1 MEHAMLMVLRSAML
15 TVALAL
21 CATPALAQFDDI
33 WRVGARVNATAN
45 DHNNLWAAG
54 AVVAVRGTVK
64 SDIGALGAELDV
76 DAAAGRNLWAV
87 GAIVSVVGQSTQNM
101 YVAGG
106 RVTIDAKV
114 GGKLS
119 AAGARVLVRRG
130 TEVAGDT
137 RLAGAEVVF
146 AGSSRGA
153 AEFAADTV
161 QIDGRVAG
169 NLRVRARSV
178 SLGKGAIID
187 GDAVFETLDEPQI
200 DVGATIRGRQTVT
213 MPMRHQVDRRN
224 VFVTLGSA
232 VLFGVGAGL
241 VLGLILLIAA
251 RPFVERGIEAIRSA
265 PVRSAFVGLGVFVL
279 VPLIASL
286 IMVTIVGIPIG
297 LLILLAFPLAVAIGL
312 VLAAFGLADRI
323 LNRDR
328 LARSGWSRFVALLV
342 GVVILAL
349 VGLIPVLG
357 FVVGILALLIGLGAF
372 WQALRNRTIDRDP
385 DRISL
390 VSGN

>member
-1 MEHAMLMVLRSAML
+1 MPAILRIAL
-15 TVALAL
+15 VFGALAL
-21 CATPALAQFDDI
+21 GAAPALAQFDDI
-33 WRVGARVNATAN
+33 WRVGARVNATAS

-54 AVVAVRGTVK
+54 AVVAVRGAVK
-64 SDIGALGAELDV
+64 NDIGALGAELDV
-76 DAAAGRNLWAV
+76 DAGAGRNLWAV
-87 GAIVSVVGQSTQNM
+87 GAIVSVAGQSVQNM

-119 AAGARVLVRRG
+119 AAGARVLVGRG

-178 SLGKGAIID
+178 SLGKGAIVD
-187 GDAVFETLDEPQI
+187 GDAIFETLDEPQI

-213 MPMRHQVDRRN
+213 MPMRHQVDRRS
-224 VFVTLGSA
+224 VFVTLGTA

-241 VLGLILLIAA
+241 VLGLILLIVA
-251 RPFVERGIEAIRSA
+251 RPFVERGIDAIRSA
-265 PVRSAFVGLGVFVL
+265 PVQSAFIGLGVFIL

-312 VLAAFGLADRI
+312 VLAALGLADRI

-328 LARSGWSRFVALLV
+328 LVRSGWARFVALLV

-349 VGLIPVLG
+349 VGLVPVLG
-357 FVVGILALLIGLGAF
+357 FVVGILALLVGLGAF

-385 DRISL
+385 DRVSL